1 MRRMILAGLLATW
14 VCGAPAFAADFE
26 AGLLAARVGDFLL
39 AAKEWKPLADA
50 GDVRAM
56 VHLGDLHDLGQ
67 GIAMDNSEAAR
78 LFRAAA
84 EAGYPPGQLRYAL
97 SLQIGRGV
105 TRDKGAALEWLH
117 KAAEQHH
124 AEAIYEVG
132 YAFYAGEGV
141 AADKR
146 QAMKWFLIADEYG
159 WDAAYSAGRFTAA
172 QLTEGEVLDAVFD
185 AGTWMTEHPRPAP

>member
-1 MRRMILAGLLATW
+1 MILAGLLTTW

-105 TRDKGAALEWLH
+105 TRATKGRPSNGCIRRRSRTMQRPSTRLAMRSTQARGWRPTS
-117 KAAEQHH
+117 
-124 AEAIYEVG
+124 G
-132 YAFYAGEGV
+132 
-141 AADKR
+141 KR
-146 QAMKWFLIADEYG
+146 
-159 WDAAYSAGRFTAA
+159 
-172 QLTEGEVLDAVFD
+172 
-185 AGTWMTEHPRPAP
+185 